1 MKLEEEAARI
11 DRVLNGS
18 DICPED
24 VGLSPLG
31 IIDEGLGVLKRLV
44 ETHDKSSKQLETFL
58 RDRKELSSDNIEN
71 LGTHLKVMLDDL
83 AESDSGDSKDLL
95 KRIVY

>member
-18 DICPED
+18 EISPED
-24 VGLSPLG
+24 IGLSPLG

-44 ETHDKSSKQLETFL
+44 ETHDKSSKQLDNFL
-58 RDRKELSSDNIEN
+58 KDRKPLSNDNIES
-71 LGTHLKVMLDDL
+71 LGTHLKDMLDDL
-83 AESDSGDSKDLL
+83 AESDSGDSKKQL
-95 KRIVY
+95 RE